1 MSAATLIN
9 VSVALLYSNWNMGGK
24 PFLYVLWAFWWV
36 DAAISVICAFPMVH
50 IMITKQDHSLTRM
63 TAVWILPVVALIV
76 ASSSGGVLAPQLA
89 KYSINHAL
97 VTLTLS
103 AVMVTIGEALAM
115 MLLTVYFYRLIVHGI
130 PQGGSVISTFIPLG
144 PFSQGGYCVLLLGSG
159 FRSTLP
165 LTYGKSE
172 FLRASITGEI
182 IDVVCICV
190 AILLW
195 SLATMWLL
203 YALLA
208 VREVLS
214 RERFPFKLPTW
225 GLIFPNGVYANLT
238 IQLFNTL
245 DSPFFRIF
253 GCITAG
259 ATLVLW
265 TGVFIR
271 TLMFVRNGAIFE
283 APCLEE
289 IDMAR
294 SEKRREDVPS
304 NGSGHASANG
314 VSG

>member
-1 MSAATLIN
+1 
-9 VSVALLYSNWNMGGK
+9 
-24 PFLYVLWAFWWV
+24 
-36 DAAISVICAFPMVH
+36 
-50 IMITKQDHSLTRM
+50 M

-103 AVMVTIGEALAM
+103 AVMLTIGEALAM

-225 GLIFPNGVYANLT
+225 GLIFPNVSSALLLTTFERSAHTVLQGVYANLT

-294 SEKRREDVPS
+294 SEKRREDAPS